1 MYKIHDN
8 NYHKRLNITENDLVK
23 QTILYRVSD
32 KTDNKDSINKT
43 SSSSDG
49 IEINQKNENVIN
61 TKKAHDAFKD
71 ACSEF
76 GYVETLGG
84 NGGDMSLYYNR
95 MLSIMENEGIS
106 VPSFVTDGSNPNSFL
121 PFIDKMKDY
130 AKNLSLTN
138 PDFLPDCFSEFCD
151 LFKEKLTQYGCK

>member
-8 NYHKRLNITENDLVK
+8 NYHKRLNLTENDLVK

-32 KTDNKDSINKT
+32 KTDNKNSINKDLI
-43 SSSSDG
+43 SSDD
-49 IEINQKNENVIN
+49 IEINQKNENIIN
-61 TKKAHDAFKD
+61 TRKAYDAFKD

-76 GYVETLGG
+76 GYIGTLGG
-84 NGGDMSLYYNR
+84 NGGDMSLYYNTVVD
-95 MLSIMENEGIS
+95 IMKDEGIS
-106 VPSFVTDGSNPNSFL
+106 VPSFVADGSNPSGFL
-121 PFIDKMKDY
+121 PFIDKIKDF
-130 AKNLSLTN
+130 AKDLSLTN